1 MFPPR
6 GQSQTHARAEEAEQ
20 CFLGGEEETHRPTG
34 MERLADSDND
44 DGRWAWPL
52 SMRVFLSFL
61 RRQRQTAEPR
71 TKDKREAEEGGT
83 GGGFQASPAAKPPT
97 PVFPCVFSLC
107 PSPPPP
113 PKTTTGHQNHHL
125 PLPFF
130 VADKDGRVLLMWR
143 RAHPFCVLCFWGEA
157 QIGQNLQ
164 NTHLLPGARERS
176 LSPPFCQNQKKQK
189 RCQKPPCTLFD
200 CCCHSSRHPRTV
212 AQFPPPHA
220 HTTDPGF
227 LFLTREH

>member
-1 MFPPR
+1 MA
-6 GQSQTHARAEEAEQ
+6 SEHAR
-20 CFLGGEEETHRPTG
+20 FFIFFETAT
-34 MERLADSDND
+34 A
-44 DGRWAWPL
+44 DGRATHKGQKRGRRGGHGRGLPGIARSKAPHTCF
-52 SMRVFLSFL
+52 SMRF
-61 RRQRQTAEPR
+61 
-71 TKDKREAEEGGT
+71 
-83 GGGFQASPAAKPPT
+83 
-97 PVFPCVFSLC
+97 FSL
-107 PSPPPP
+107 PLSPPPP
-113 PKTTTGHQNHHL
+113 KPTTGHQNHHL

>member
-97 PVFPCVFSLC
+97 PVFPCVFPLC

-113 PKTTTGHQNHHL
+113 QNHHRPPKP
-125 PLPFF
+125 PLAPPLFCC
-130 VADKDGRVLLMWR
+130 GQR
-143 RAHPFCVLCFWGEA
+143 RARAAHVASRPPILCVVFLGRSPDWSKPPKHTPPA
-157 QIGQNLQ
+157 WS
-164 NTHLLPGARERS
+164 AREIA
-176 LSPPFCQNQKKQK
+176 LTAFLPKPKKAK
-189 RCQKPPCTLFD
+189 TLPETPLYSF
-200 CCCHSSRHPRTV
+200 
-212 AQFPPPHA
+212 
-220 HTTDPGF
+220 
-227 LFLTREH
+227 